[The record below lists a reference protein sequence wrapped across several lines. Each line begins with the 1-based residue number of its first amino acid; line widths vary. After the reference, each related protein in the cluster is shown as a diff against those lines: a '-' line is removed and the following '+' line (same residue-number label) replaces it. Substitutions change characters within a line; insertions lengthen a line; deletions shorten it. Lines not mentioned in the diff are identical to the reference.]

1 MSGRRVDRL
10 VGIYHA
16 NGTLWGEFSY
26 WVKARVGG
34 AHCSLCDI
42 THGSVRE
49 KPEWQTCKA
58 SLPVPMV
65 TLHLDERD
73 EALAAF
79 TDGRTP
85 CVVAETTEGFVLV
98 VDDAENSV
106 FAWLRKSPG
115 ERPVAVLCNMT
126 PAFRA
131 GYRVPLP
138 HEGKWREV
146 LNSDAAEYGGSG
158 KGNLGTVEAKGG
170 VADAVLPPLAT
181 VMLEW
186 EG

>member
-10 VGIYHA
+10 IGIYQA
-16 NGTLWGEFSY
+16 NGTLWGELSY

-49 KPEWQTCKA
+49 KPEWQTCRA

-98 VDDAENSV
+98 VDDAEL
-106 FAWLRKSPG
+106 AACDGSP
-115 ERPVAVLCNMT
+115 ACL
-126 PAFRA
+126 
-131 GYRVPLP
+131 
-138 HEGKWREV
+138 
-146 LNSDAAEYGGSG
+146 
-158 KGNLGTVEAKGG
+158 VEAVTTNAAALG
-170 VADAVLPPLAT
+170 
-181 VMLEW
+181 LEL
-186 EG
+186 G